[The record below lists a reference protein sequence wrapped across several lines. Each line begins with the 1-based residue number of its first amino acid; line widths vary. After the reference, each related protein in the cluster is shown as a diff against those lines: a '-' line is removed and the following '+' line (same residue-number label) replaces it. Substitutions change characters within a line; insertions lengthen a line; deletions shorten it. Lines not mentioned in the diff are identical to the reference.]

1 MIASLILIGTKIAP
15 FLLQTAQTLPNSQPP
30 DQFDQQIA
38 LEAVR
43 HGPMNVLTGIL
54 VPLGLFAMIFGIIWL
69 RWRQQQALNQ
79 TRAEFHKQLLDKFAS
94 GRDFAE
100 FLESKGSQR
109 FLEEMWAQ
117 GAQSKEKSLRNGI
130 VLAMVGLSMLG
141 LTWVEKDF
149 LIPGVL
155 ILAGGAGCLL
165 SSAIS
170 RRLSKSRSLVANDR
184 GPGNLPASQN

>member
-1 MIASLILIGTKIAP
+1 MIASLILIGTRITP
-15 FLLQTAQTLPNSQPP
+15 FFLQTTQPLPDSQPP
-30 DQFDQQIA
+30 GLLDQQIA
-38 LEAVR
+38 LEAVS

-69 RWRQQQALNQ
+69 RWRQQQALYQ
-79 TRAEFHKQLLDKFAS
+79 TRAEFHKQLLDKFAT

-109 FLEEMWAQ
+109 FLEELWSQ
-117 GAQSKEKSLRNGI
+117 GTQPKEKTLRNGI
-130 VLAMVGLSMLG
+130 VVAMLGLSMLA

-149 LIPGVL
+149 VIPGVML
-155 ILAGGAGCLL
+155 VAVGAGFLIAF
-165 SSAIS
+165 AIS
-170 RRLSKSRSLVANDR
+170 RRLSKSRNLANDP

>member
-1 MIASLILIGTKIAP
+1 MIASLILIGTRIAP
-15 FLLQTAQTLPNSQPP
+15 CLLQTAQTLPDSQTP
-30 DQFDQQIA
+30 DQFGQQIA

-109 FLEEMWAQ
+109 FLEEMWSQ
-117 GAQSKEKSLRNGI
+117 GAQSKEKTLRNG
-130 VLAMVGLSMLG
+130 VVVAMLGLAMLA

-149 LIPGVL
+149 VIPGVL
-155 ILAGGAGCLL
+155 LVAMGGGYLIAF
-165 SSAIS
+165 AIS
-170 RRLSKSRSLVANDR
+170 RRLSKNRNLANEPV
-184 GPGNLPASQN
+184 PGNFPASQN

>member
-1 MIASLILIGTKIAP
+1 MIASLILIGTRITP
-15 FLLQTAQTLPNSQPP
+15 FFLQTTQSLPDSQPP
-30 DQFDQQIA
+30 GLLDQQIA

-69 RWRQQQALNQ
+69 RWRQQQALYQ
-79 TRAEFHKQLLDKFAS
+79 TRAEFHKQLLDKFAT

-109 FLEEMWAQ
+109 FLEELWSQ
-117 GAQSKEKSLRNGI
+117 GAQPKEKTLRNGI
-130 VLAMVGLSMLG
+130 VVAMLGLSMLA

-149 LIPGVL
+149 VIPGVML
-155 ILAGGAGCLL
+155 VAVGAGFLIAF
-165 SSAIS
+165 AIS
-170 RRLSKSRSLVANDR
+170 RRLSKSRNLANDP

>member
-1 MIASLILIGTKIAP
+1 MIASLILIGTRITP
-15 FLLQTAQTLPNSQPP
+15 FFLQTTQSLPDSQPP
-30 DQFDQQIA
+30 GLLDQQIA

-69 RWRQQQALNQ
+69 RWRQQQALYQ

-109 FLEEMWAQ
+109 FLEELWSQ
-117 GAQSKEKSLRNGI
+117 GAQPKEKTLRNGI
-130 VLAMVGLSMLG
+130 VVAMLGLSMLA

-149 LIPGVL
+149 VIPGVML
-155 ILAGGAGCLL
+155 VAVGAGFLIAF
-165 SSAIS
+165 AIS
-170 RRLSKSRSLVANDR
+170 RRFSMSRNLANDP
-184 GPGNLPASQN
+184 GPGNFPASQN

>member
-1 MIASLILIGTKIAP
+1 MIASLILIGTRITP
-15 FLLQTAQTLPNSQPP
+15 FFLQTTQPLPDSQPP
-30 DQFDQQIA
+30 GLLDQQIA

-43 HGPMNVLTGIL
+43 HGPMNVLTGIF

-69 RWRQQQALNQ
+69 RWRQQQALYQ
-79 TRAEFHKQLLDKFAS
+79 TRAEFHKQLLDKFAT

-109 FLEEMWAQ
+109 FLEELWSQ
-117 GAQSKEKSLRNGI
+117 GAQPKEKTLRNGI
-130 VLAMVGLSMLG
+130 VVAMLGLSMLA

-149 LIPGVL
+149 VIPGVML
-155 ILAGGAGCLL
+155 VAVGAGFLIAF
-165 SSAIS
+165 AIS
-170 RRLSKSRSLVANDR
+170 RRLSKSRNLANDP

>member
-1 MIASLILIGTKIAP
+1 MIASLILIGTRIAP
-15 FLLQTAQTLPNSQPP
+15 FFLQTTPSFPDSQPP
-30 DQFDQQIA
+30 GLLDQQIA

-69 RWRQQQALNQ
+69 RWRQQQALYQ
-79 TRAEFHKQLLDKFAS
+79 TRAEFHKQLLDKFAT
-94 GRDFAE
+94 GRDFSE

-109 FLEEMWAQ
+109 FLEELWSQ
-117 GAQSKEKSLRNGI
+117 GAQPKEKTLRNGI
-130 VLAMVGLSMLG
+130 VVAMLGLSMLA

-149 LIPGVL
+149 VIPGVML
-155 ILAGGAGCLL
+155 VAVGAGFLIAF
-165 SSAIS
+165 AIS
-170 RRLSKSRSLVANDR
+170 RRLSKSRNLANDP